1 MIRLQ
6 HLVSLWSNVILEHIG
21 EVSSGE
27 DMLHLHLQTQMFTHS
42 LPLWL
47 SDPVLIHCLHFTSL
61 SHRNL
66 PGEHSGSSTL
76 LGRMFQMDSVK
87 AAHYK
92 AFLPSKILLAPSGSA
107 GSHCCSLHSQAGQLI
122 SQAHTVGQS
131 TAEISQ

>member
-1 MIRLQ
+1 M
-6 HLVSLWSNVILEHIG
+6 ILEHIG

-47 SDPVLIHCLHFTSL
+47 SDPVLIHCLHLTSL

-92 AFLPSKILLAPSGSA
+92 AFLPSTAWQDPPCSLGLCWLPLLLAA
-107 GSHCCSLHSQAGQLI
+107 
-122 SQAHTVGQS
+122 
-131 TAEISQ
+131 